1 MKKLFW
7 VVLVSTMAGCSFLTQ
22 HDRRV
27 EYKTAKP
34 TNSLELPPDLSANI
48 DDELKIPGTKP
59 TLSDQKTIT
68 PSPSATQ
75 KVVTSQVLPKANDIK
90 VLRNGEKRW
99 LQVAGQQPEQLWTK
113 VRNFWTDSGF
123 TLKKEDMQTAVLE
136 TEWNENRGDIPQDV
150 VRRTLGKVLDFLW
163 QGSTR
168 DKFRTR
174 LERSEQNTEIFL
186 THRGAEEVSQGESF
200 VWQSRPSDPELEA
213 EMLQRLMI
221 YLGETPEQAKTT
233 IATAPTS
240 KQPRA
245 GLYENSL
252 LINEEFPLAWRS
264 VGLAIDKAGINIE
277 DRNRTNGLYYVK
289 YVPSELKMEKKGW
302 LESLWNGEETPPQDL
317 QIRVSEVVSTQCQVD
332 VFDKDGKPSKLAPQI
347 NKLLLNH
354 LK

>member
-1 MKKLFW
+1 MKRLFI
-7 VVLVSTMAGCSFLTQ
+7 VAVALSMAGCGYLAQ

-34 TNSLELPPDLSANI
+34 TSSLELPPDLSATI
-48 DDELKIPGTKP
+48 EDELKIPDSKSTYAQTGTKQP
-59 TLSDQKTIT
+59 VTQKT
-68 PSPSATQ
+68 SAT
-75 KVVTSQVLPKANDIK
+75 VLPKASNIK
-90 VLRNGEKRW
+90 VLREGNKRW
-99 LQVAGQQPEQLWTK
+99 LQIADQTPEQTWTK
-113 VRNFWTDSGF
+113 IRNFWIDSGF
-123 TLKKEDMQTAVLE
+123 TLKKDDAQIGVLE

-174 LERSEQNTEIFL
+174 LERIENGTEVFL
-186 THRGAEEVSQGESF
+186 THRGAEEVSQGDSF

-221 YLGETPEQAKTT
+221 YLGETPEQAK
-233 IATAPTS
+233 ATVASAPTS
-240 KQPRA
+240 KQARA

-264 VGLAIDKAGINIE
+264 IGLAIDKSGINID
-277 DRNRTNGLYYVK
+277 DRNRTSGLYYVK
-289 YVPSELKMEKKGW
+289 FVESELKKEKKGW
-302 LESLWNGEETPPQDL
+302 LESLWSGEEVPPQEL
-317 QIRVSEVVSTQCQVD
+317 QIRLTEIVPTQCQVD
-332 VFDKDGKPSKLAPQI
+332 VLDKDGKPSKLSLQI
-347 NKLLLNH
+347 NKLLLEH

>member
-1 MKKLFW
+1 MKRLFLIT
-7 VVLVSTMAGCSFLTQ
+7 LVSALAGCSYLAQ

-34 TNSLELPPDLSANI
+34 TSSLELPPDLSATI
-48 DDELKIPGTKP
+48 EDELKIPGTKSTYTDQSSTTAP
-59 TLSDQKTIT
+59 IAQKT
-68 PSPSATQ
+68 SAPA
-75 KVVTSQVLPKANDIK
+75 LPKASNIK
-90 VLRNGEKRW
+90 VLRDGNKRW
-99 LQVAGQQPEQLWTK
+99 LHIADQTPEQTWTK

-123 TLKKEDMQTAVLE
+123 TLKKEDAQTAVLE

-174 LERSEQNTEIFL
+174 LERVENGTEIFL
-186 THRGAEEVSQGESF
+186 THRGAEEVSQGDSF

-221 YLGETPEQAKTT
+221 YLGETPEKAKATV
-233 IATAPTS
+233 ATAPAL
-240 KQPRA
+240 KQARA

-264 VGLAIDKAGINIE
+264 VGLAIDKSGINID
-277 DRNRTNGLYYVK
+277 DRNRTSGLYYVK
-289 YVPSELKMEKKGW
+289 YIPAELKSEKKGW
-302 LESLWNGEETPPQDL
+302 LESLWSGEEPPPQEL
-317 QIRVSEVVSTQCQVD
+317 QIRLTEIVPTQCQVD
-332 VFDKDGKPSKLAPQI
+332 VLDKDGKPSKLSLQI
-347 NKLLLNH
+347 NKLLLEH

>member
-1 MKKLFW
+1 MKKLFIAT
-7 VVLVSTMAGCSFLTQ
+7 VALSMAGCSYLAQ

-27 EYKTAKP
+27 EYKTAKASS
-34 TNSLELPPDLSANI
+34 SLELPPDLSANI
-48 DDELKIPGTKP
+48 DDELKIPGAKP
-59 TLSDQKTIT
+59 TLSDQKTA
-68 PSPSATQ
+68 PVVQ
-75 KVVTSQVLPKANDIK
+75 KVATPILPKTSNIK
-90 VLRNGEKRW
+90 VLRDGNKRW
-99 LQVAGQQPEQLWTK
+99 LQVAGQTPEQLWTK

-123 TLKKEDMQTAVLE
+123 ALKKEDMQTAVLE

-150 VRRTLGKVLDFLW
+150 VKRTLGKVLDFLW

-174 LERSEQNTEIFL
+174 LERIENGTEVFL
-186 THRGAEEVSQGESF
+186 THRGAEEVSQGDSF

-233 IATAPTS
+233 VASAPIT
-240 KQPRA
+240 KQARA

-264 VGLAIDKAGINIE
+264 VGLAIDKSGINIE
-277 DRNRTNGLYYVK
+277 DRNRTSGLYYVK
-289 YVPSELKMEKKGW
+289 YVPAELKTEKKGW
-302 LESLWNGEETPPQDL
+302 LESLFAGEEVPPQEL
-317 QIRVSEVVSTQCQVD
+317 QIRISEVVSTQCQVD
-332 VFDKDGKPSKLAPQI
+332 VLDKNGNPSKISTQI
-347 NKLLLNH
+347 NKLLLEH

>member
-1 MKKLFW
+1 MKRFFLIT
-7 VVLVSTMAGCSFLTQ
+7 LAGTLAGCSYLAQ

-34 TNSLELPPDLSANI
+34 TSSLELPPDLSATI
-48 DDELKIPGTKP
+48 EDELKIPDSKTTYVQNSTKP
-59 TLSDQKTIT
+59 AVQKI
-68 PSPSATQ
+68 SAPVLE
-75 KVVTSQVLPKANDIK
+75 KTSNIK
-90 VLRNGEKRW
+90 VLRDGNKRW
-99 LQVAGQQPEQLWTK
+99 LHIADQTPEQTWTK

-123 TLKKEDMQTAVLE
+123 SLKKEDAQTAVLE

-174 LERSEQNTEIFL
+174 LERVENGTEIFL
-186 THRGAEEVSQGESF
+186 THRGAEEVSQGDSF
-200 VWQSRPSDPELEA
+200 VWQNRPSDPELEA

-221 YLGETPEQAKTT
+221 YLGETPENVK
-233 IATAPTS
+233 ATLANAPTS

-264 VGLAIDKAGINIE
+264 VGLAIDKSGINIE
-277 DRNRTNGLYYVK
+277 DRNRTSGLYYVK
-289 YVPSELKMEKKGW
+289 YIPSELKTEKKSW
-302 LESLWNGEETPPQDL
+302 LESLWSGEEVPPQEL
-317 QIRVSEVVSTQCQVD
+317 QIRISEVVSTQCQID
-332 VFDKDGKPSKLAPQI
+332 VLDKDGKPSKVALQI
-347 NKLLLNH
+347 SKLLLEY

>member
-1 MKKLFW
+1 MKRLF
-7 VVLVSTMAGCSFLTQ
+7 VVAVATTMAGCSYLAQ

-34 TNSLELPPDLSANI
+34 TSSLELPPDLSATI
-48 DDELKIPGTKP
+48 DDELKIPGTKS
-59 TLSDQKTIT
+59 TYTDQNAA
-68 PSPSATQ
+68 PQ
-75 KVVTSQVLPKANDIK
+75 KVAATQVLPKTSNIK
-90 VLRNGEKRW
+90 VLRDGNKRW
-99 LQVAGQQPEQLWTK
+99 LQIEGQQPEQVWQK

-123 TLKKEDMQTAVLE
+123 TLKKEDAQTAVLE

-150 VRRTLGKVLDFLW
+150 VRKTLGKVLDFLW

-174 LERSEQNTEIFL
+174 LERAEKNTEIFL

-221 YLGETPEQAKTT
+221 YLGETPEQAKATV
-233 IATAPTS
+233 ATAPTS

-245 GLYENSL
+245 GLHENSL

-264 VGLAIDKAGINIE
+264 VGLAIDKSGINIE
-277 DRNRTNGLYYVK
+277 DRNRTSGLYYVK
-289 YVPSELKMEKKGW
+289 FAQSELKNEKKGW
-302 LESLWNGEETPPQDL
+302 LESLWGSEEIPPQEL
-317 QIRVSEVVSTQCQVD
+317 QIRISEVVSTQCQVD
-332 VFDKDGKPSKLAPQI
+332 VLDKDGKPSKIALQI
-347 NKLLLNH
+347 NKLLLEH

>member
-1 MKKLFW
+1 MKRLFI
-7 VVLVSTMAGCSFLTQ
+7 VTVALSMAGCSYLSQ

-34 TNSLELPPDLSANI
+34 SNSLELPPDLSANI

-59 TLSDQKTIT
+59 TLSTDQKA
-68 PSPSATQ
+68 SPAAAQ
-75 KVVTSQVLPKANDIK
+75 KVATSPVLPKTSNIK
-90 VLRNGEKRW
+90 VLRDGNKRW
-99 LQVAGQQPEQLWTK
+99 LQVAGQTPEQVWTK

-123 TLKKEDMQTAVLE
+123 SLKKEDMQTAVLE

-174 LERSEQNTEIFL
+174 LEKVENGTEIFL
-186 THRGAEEVSQGESF
+186 THRGAEEVSQGDSF

-221 YLGETPEQAKTT
+221 YLGETPEQAKATV
-233 IATAPTS
+233 ATAPAT
-240 KQPRA
+240 KQARA

-264 VGLAIDKAGINIE
+264 VGIAIDKAGMNIE
-277 DRNRTNGLYYVK
+277 DRNRTTGLYYVK
-289 YVPSELKMEKKGW
+289 YIPAELKAEKKGW
-302 LESLWNGEETPPQDL
+302 LESLWGGEEVPPQEL
-317 QIRVSEVVSTQCQVD
+317 QVRISEVVSTQCQVD
-332 VFDKDGKPSKLAPQI
+332 VLDKNGNPSKISTQI
-347 NKLLLNH
+347 NKLLLEH

>member
-1 MKKLFW
+1 MKRLFI
-7 VVLVSTMAGCSFLTQ
+7 VTVALSMAGCSYLAQ

-34 TNSLELPPDLSANI
+34 TNSLELPPDLSATI
-48 DDELKIPGTKP
+48 EDELKIPDSKTTYVQTGTKP
-59 TLSDQKTIT
+59 IAQKTST
-68 PSPSATQ
+68 P
-75 KVVTSQVLPKANDIK
+75 VLPKTNNIK
-90 VLRNGEKRW
+90 ILRDGNKRW
-99 LQVAGQQPEQLWTK
+99 LQISDQTPEQTWTK

-123 TLKKEDMQTAVLE
+123 TLKKEDMKTAVLE

-150 VRRTLGKVLDFLW
+150 VRRTLGKALDFLW

-174 LERSEQNTEIFL
+174 LERIENGTEVFL
-186 THRGAEEVSQGESF
+186 THRGAEEISQGESF

-221 YLGETPEQAKTT
+221 YLGETPEQAK
-233 IATAPTS
+233 ATVASAPTS
-240 KQPRA
+240 KQARA

-264 VGLAIDKAGINIE
+264 IGLAIDKSGINIE
-277 DRNRTNGLYYVK
+277 DRNRTTGLYYVK
-289 YVPSELKMEKKGW
+289 FVESELKKEKKGW
-302 LESLWNGEETPPQDL
+302 FDSLLGGEEVPPQEL
-317 QIRVSEVVSTQCQVD
+317 QIRLTEIVPTQCQVD
-332 VFDKDGKPSKLAPQI
+332 VLDKDGKPSKVALQI
-347 NKLLLNH
+347 NKLLLEH

>member
-1 MKKLFW
+1 MKRLFI
-7 VVLVSTMAGCSFLTQ
+7 VTMALSMAGCSYLAQ

-27 EYKTAKP
+27 EYKTAKS

-48 DDELKIPGTKP
+48 DDELKIPGNKSTY
-59 TLSDQKTIT
+59 TDQK
-68 PSPSATQ
+68 SAAPQ
-75 KVVTSQVLPKANDIK
+75 KVATTQVLPKSNNIK
-90 VLRNGEKRW
+90 VLRDGNKRW
-99 LQVAGQQPEQLWTK
+99 LKVEGQPPEQLWQK

-123 TLKKEDMQTAVLE
+123 SLKKEDAQTAVLE

-174 LERSEQNTEIFL
+174 LERIENGTEIFL

-200 VWQSRPSDPELEA
+200 VWQNRPSDPELEA

-233 IATAPTS
+233 VATAPAT
-240 KQPRA
+240 KQARA

-264 VGLAIDKAGINIE
+264 VGLAIDKSGIHIE
-277 DRNRTNGLYYVK
+277 DRNRTSGLYYVK
-289 YVPSELKMEKKGW
+289 YIPSELKTEKKGW
-302 LESLWNGEETPPQDL
+302 LESLWSGEETPPQEL
-317 QIRVSEVVSTQCQVD
+317 QIKVSEVVSTQCQVD
-332 VFDKDGKPSKLAPQI
+332 ILDKDGKPSKVAPQI
-347 NKLLLNH
+347 SKLLLEY

>member
-1 MKKLFW
+1 MKRLFLIT
-7 VVLVSTMAGCSFLTQ
+7 LVSALAGCSYLAQ

-34 TNSLELPPDLSANI
+34 TSSLELPPDLSATI
-48 DDELKIPGTKP
+48 EDELKIPDPKTTYAQTSTKP
-59 TLSDQKTIT
+59 AAQKIST
-68 PSPSATQ
+68 P
-75 KVVTSQVLPKANDIK
+75 VLEKSSNIK
-90 VLRNGEKRW
+90 VLRDGSKRW
-99 LQVAGQQPEQLWTK
+99 LHIADQTPEQTWTK

-123 TLKKEDMQTAVLE
+123 SLKKDNAQIGVLE

-174 LERSEQNTEIFL
+174 LERVENGTEIFL
-186 THRGAEEVSQGESF
+186 THRGAEEVSQGDSF
-200 VWQSRPSDPELEA
+200 VWQPRASDSELEA

-233 IATAPTS
+233 IANVPTS

-264 VGLAIDKAGINIE
+264 VGLAIDKSGINID
-277 DRNRTNGLYYVK
+277 DRNRATGLYYVK
-289 YVPSELKMEKKGW
+289 FVESELKHQKKGW
-302 LESLWNGEETPPQDL
+302 LESLWSGEEVPPQEL
-317 QIRVSEVVSTQCQVD
+317 QIRLTEIVPTQCQVD
-332 VFDKDGKPSKLAPQI
+332 ILDKDGKPSKISSQI
-347 NKLLLNH
+347 SKLLLEH

>member
-1 MKKLFW
+1 MKRLFLIT
-7 VVLVSTMAGCSFLTQ
+7 LVSALAGCSYLTQ

-34 TNSLELPPDLSANI
+34 TSSLELPPDLSATI
-48 DDELKIPGTKP
+48 EDELKIPDSKTTYAQNGTKP
-59 TLSDQKTIT
+59 VAQKT
-68 PSPSATQ
+68 SAPI
-75 KVVTSQVLPKANDIK
+75 LPKSNNIK
-90 VLRNGEKRW
+90 VLRDGNKRW
-99 LQVAGQQPEQLWTK
+99 LQLSGSPESILPK

-123 TLKKEDMQTAVLE
+123 TLKKDDAQTGVLE

-174 LERSEQNTEIFL
+174 LERIENGIEIFL

-200 VWQSRPSDPELEA
+200 VWQPRASDVELEA

-233 IATAPTS
+233 VASAPTS
-240 KQPRA
+240 KQVRA

-252 LINEEFPLAWRS
+252 LINEEFALAWRS
-264 VGLAIDKAGINIE
+264 VGLAIDKSGINID
-277 DRNRTNGLYYVK
+277 DRNRATGLYYVK
-289 YVPSELKMEKKGW
+289 FVESELKNEKKGW
-302 LESLWNGEETPPQDL
+302 FDSLVGGEETPPQEL
-317 QIRVSEVVSTQCQVD
+317 QIRLTEIVPTQCQVD
-332 VFDKDGKPSKLAPQI
+332 VLDKDGKPSKISSQI
-347 NKLLLNH
+347 NKLLLEH